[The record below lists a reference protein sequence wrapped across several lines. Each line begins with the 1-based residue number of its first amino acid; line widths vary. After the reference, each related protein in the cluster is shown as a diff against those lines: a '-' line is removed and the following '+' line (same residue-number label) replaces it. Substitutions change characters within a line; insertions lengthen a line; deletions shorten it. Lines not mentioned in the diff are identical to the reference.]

1 MFFVH
6 ESSIAS
12 VAKILVQLT
21 LKNALKKYFLFT
33 GVGIYPA
40 LTGVLGMNLPL
51 IANLFIFIVLVAMLA
66 KIGRD
71 NGSLPRKVLAGLIF
85 GILFGLSLHTI
96 YGSDS
101 PILKASIN
109 WFNLVGNG
117 YVQLLQMIVMPLVF
131 ASILSA
137 VARLHN
143 ASALGKIS
151 VLTIGVLLFTT
162 AISALVGV
170 FVSWLFGLNAG
181 GLVQGATETARLAV
195 LQNNYVDKVA
205 SLSTPQLLLSFVPK
219 NPFADLTGASPTSI
233 ISVVIFAAFLGVAA
247 LHLVRD
253 DKQKGECVL
262 AAIEVLQAWVMKLV
276 RLIMKLT
283 PYGVMALM
291 TKVVASS
298 NVNDIIKLGSFV
310 LASYLG
316 LAIMFAVHALLLSV
330 NGVNPIRFFHK
341 VWPVITF
348 AFTSRSSAA
357 TIPLNVEAQTCRLG
371 VAESIAS
378 FSASFGATIGQ
389 NGCAG
394 LYPTML
400 AVMVAPT
407 VGINPF
413 DPLWIASLTAIVTL
427 SSAGVAGVGGGA
439 TFAALIVLPTMG
451 LPVTLVALLISIEPL
466 IDMGR
471 TALNVNGSMT
481 AGILTS
487 QWLRQTDKM
496 RLNSNT
502 DNESTLPHH

>member
-1 MFFVH
+1 
-6 ESSIAS
+6 
-12 VAKILVQLT
+12 
-21 LKNALKKYFLFT
+21 
-33 GVGIYPA
+33 
-40 LTGVLGMNLPL
+40 MNLPL
-51 IANLFIFIVLVAMLA
+51 ILNIVAFLALLFILS
-66 KIGRD
+66 RTSRTD
-71 NGSLPRKVLAGLIF
+71 WSLSKKVLAGLVL
-85 GILFGLSLHTI
+85 GVAFGLALQLI
-96 YGSDS
+96 YGENA
-101 PILKASIN
+101 PVVKESIS
-109 WFNLVGNG
+109 WFNIVGNG

-143 ASALGKIS
+143 ASSLGKIS
-151 VLTIGVLLFTT
+151 LLTIGVLLFTT

-170 FVSWLFGLNAG
+170 FVTNLFGLTAD
-181 GLVQGATETARLAV
+181 GLVQGAQETARLAAI
-195 LQNNYVDKVA
+195 QNNYAGKVA
-205 SLSTPQLLLSFVPK
+205 DLTVPQLLLSFIPK
-219 NPFADLTGASPTSI
+219 NPFADLTGANPTSI

-247 LHLVRD
+247 LQLLKD
-253 DKQKGECVL
+253 DQAKGQRVL
-262 AAIEVLQAWVMKLV
+262 TAIDTLQSWVMKLV

-283 PYGVMALM
+283 PYGVLALM
-291 TKVVASS
+291 TKVVAGS
-298 NVNDIIKLGSFV
+298 NLQDIIKLGSFV
-310 LASYLG
+310 VASYLG

-330 NGVNPIRFFHK
+330 NGINPLRFFRK

-357 TIPLNVEAQTCRLG
+357 SIPLNVETQTRRLG
-371 VAESIAS
+371 VPESIAS

-413 DPLWIASLTAIVTL
+413 DPLWIATLVGIVTL

-439 TFAALIVLPTMG
+439 TFAALIVLPAMG

-471 TALNVNGSMT
+471 TALNVNGAMT
-481 AGILTS
+481 AGSLTS
-487 QWLRQTDKM
+487 RWLGQTDQAV
-496 RLNSNT
+496 LNSDDRAELT
-502 DNESTLPHH
+502 HQ

>member
-1 MFFVH
+1 MNFPLIINLVVFV
-6 ESSIAS
+6 ALLLL
-12 VAKILVQLT
+12 VAKASRTGWSLS
-21 LKNALKKYFLFT
+21 KK
-33 GVGIYPA
+33 
-40 LTGVLGMNLPL
+40 
-51 IANLFIFIVLVAMLA
+51 VLV
-66 KIGRD
+66 
-71 NGSLPRKVLAGLIF
+71 GLVV
-85 GILFGLSLHTI
+85 GVLFGLALHII
-96 YGSDS
+96 YGENS
-101 PILKASIN
+101 PVIKESVS

-143 ASALGKIS
+143 ASSLGKIS
-151 VLTIGVLLFTT
+151 LLTIGVLLFTT
-162 AISALVGV
+162 AIAAAVGV
-170 FVSWLFGLNAG
+170 FVTWLFGLNAS
-181 GLVQGATETARLAV
+181 GLVQGAQETARLAAI
-195 LQNNYVDKVA
+195 QSNYVGKVA
-205 SLSTPQLLLSFVPK
+205 DLSAPQLLLSFVPK

-247 LHLVRD
+247 LQLLKD
-253 DKQKGECVL
+253 DVEKGQRVL
-262 AAIEVLQAWVMKLV
+262 KAIDTLQAWVMKLV

-283 PYGVMALM
+283 PYGVLALM
-291 TKVVASS
+291 TKVVATS
-298 NVNDIIKLGSFV
+298 NLSDIIKLGSFV

-330 NGVNPIRFFHK
+330 NGVNPLRFFRK

-357 TIPLNVEAQTCRLG
+357 TIPLSVEAQTRRLG
-371 VAESIAS
+371 IPESIAS
-378 FSASFGATIGQ
+378 FAASFGATIGQ

-413 DPLWIASLTAIVTL
+413 DPMWIATLIGIVTL

-439 TFAALIVLPTMG
+439 TFAALIVLPAMG

-481 AGILTS
+481 AGTLTS
-487 QWLRQTDKM
+487 QWLKQTDRQIM
-496 RLNSNT
+496 NT
-502 DNESTLPHH
+502 DADKEAELAHR